1 MDQTR
6 DFEELDWA
14 EDPGAVG
21 FASDVAVDGGD
32 DELEFEIGT
41 GVILIYLLYIY

>member
-21 FASDVAVDGGD
+21 FASDAADDGED
-32 DELEFEIGT
+32 VELEFEIGL
-41 GVILIYLLYIY
+41 VL